1 LLHEVTHLITTYV
14 SVQSPTF
21 RVTRARLH
29 TQDHEHALQILEEQT
44 MPVVVDHGRLTKFL
58 DSTVSLTKNYKIE
71 KLEKLYSLYT
81 SCIYSHCQDYDKTLM
96 IEVSMI
102 SRVCVVLHMP
112 RYSWNTAKVG
122 FKHQSIN
129 VGLHCWWTF
138 LRVCP
143 ANQGLTQFRLFQQ
156 ICAFMHIQSNLGAS
170 NLDGSNTMDGSNWF
184 ESPVNF
190 PYISK

>member
-1 LLHEVTHLITTYV
+1 VGGNGENTQYA
-14 SVQSPTF
+14 QSKLSKF
-21 RVTRARLH
+21 SN
-29 TQDHEHALQILEEQT
+29 LEEQT

-112 RYSWNTAKVG
+112 RYS
-122 FKHQSIN
+122 
-129 VGLHCWWTF
+129 
-138 LRVCP
+138 
-143 ANQGLTQFRLFQQ
+143 
-156 ICAFMHIQSNLGAS
+156 
-170 NLDGSNTMDGSNWF
+170 
-184 ESPVNF
+184 
-190 PYISK
+190 